1 MFSKFIYLFYG
12 NLIAYFFISLGKLQ
26 TVQQI
31 CFVDITSL
39 NGQIFPLN
47 KDLCVCVCVCVC
59 TAPRLLAFCLSL
71 IFLRSPSLSLF
82 LHAYFILSAFFWQ
95 VLFAFFIL
103 FFFFRHFSL
112 IFCAFYDIILLTIYF
127 LRRSFYATYS

>member
-1 MFSKFIYLFYG
+1 MATLLPIFCFIG
-12 NLIAYFFISLGKLQ
+12 QSLSLSLQ

-31 CFVDITSL
+31 CFVGITSL

-103 FFFFRHFSL
+103 FFFSKKKL
-112 IFCAFYDIILLTIYF
+112 IITRKKLSNLQI
-127 LRRSFYATYS
+127 

>member
-1 MFSKFIYLFYG
+1 MFFQFFLIFEYEKRALFYL
-12 NLIAYFFISLGKLQ
+12 NIALSLQ

-47 KDLCVCVCVCVC
+47 KDLCVCVCVCVCVC

-103 FFFFRHFSL
+103 FFFSKKKL
-112 IFCAFYDIILLTIYF
+112 IITRKKLSNLQI
-127 LRRSFYATYS
+127 